1 MIICWI
7 NILKITDQ
15 FCLLKVLFL
24 LNFGILHLRTEIIYV
39 NLGPIF
45 MQAFDD
51 I

>member
-7 NILKITDQ
+7 NILKITHQ